1 MGGVRLGDW
10 VVQVRDQ
17 RAPPAYRRSGFEV
30 VSWDGT
36 RWTLEGIYDTGLEAT
51 QEARHLLQLGKR
63 LGIKVTQEIFAEEEG
78 VFKSRIVLT
87 EYRDG
92 VAGLLQP
99 RKEEAAPAYRDG
111 AARLSQRKEEAELAA
126 RPRPRRVVIQAASND
141 NSMMVS
147 ITALAISVAS
157 LLLAMMR

>member
-1 MGGVRLGDW
+1 
-10 VVQVRDQ
+10 
-17 RAPPAYRRSGFEV
+17 

-51 QEARHLLQLGKR
+51 QEARHLLLLGKR
-63 LGIKVTQEIFAEEEG
+63 LGVKVTQEIFAEEEG

-92 VAGLLQP
+92 VVGVQP
-99 RKEEAAPAYRDG
+99 GKDEAAAPYRDG
-111 AARLSQRKEEAELAA
+111 AARLQQRKEEAAHA
-126 RPRPRRVVIQAASND
+126 VRPRPRRVVIQAANND